1 MKKIAF
7 LFASFLA
14 TSAFAGWTANLGY
27 NNPPGAIGLN
37 FLYLATK
44 WGFEAGIGRIHA
56 GSTTD
61 DASTTQDE
69 SSSSVGLT
77 GDVNLKYF
85 FSKGTFSPYLQGGV
99 GAGIGASGSGVGAG
113 LGGGFLGAGLL
124 IGNEGFHIYGGVVG
138 SSSIAGQLGVGMK
151 L

>member
-1 MKKIAF
+1 MKKTVF
-7 LFASFLA
+7 LCLA
-14 TSAFAGWTANLGY
+14 LLTPSAFAGWTGNLGY
-27 NNPPGAIGLN
+27 NNPPGSIGLN

-44 WGFEAGIGRIHA
+44 WGFEAGIGRVNA
-56 GSTTD
+56 DSTTD
-61 DASTTQDE
+61 DSSTKEDE

-77 GDVNLKYF
+77 GDLNLKYF
-85 FSKGTFSPYLQGGV
+85 FTRGTFNPYMQAGV

-113 LGGGFLGAGLL
+113 LGGGFLGAGIL

-138 SSSIAGQLGVGMK
+138 SSSIAGQAGIGIK